1 MNRGR
6 ERMSRMFMVGMALLM
21 LASSGIA
28 AAEDQQILWSP
39 SPVVVTANIDSKLGY
54 LDKYWSENVYP
65 MGNGRLGFTVFG
77 DPDLERIQFNEDS
90 LWVGNEDHTG
100 GYQPFG
106 DIYVAL
112 GHNSYTHYYRELD
125 ISRAVQTVTYES
137 GGVKYK
143 REYFASYPA
152 QVSVI
157 RFTADKPGSL
167 SGKVWLDSM
176 HRSKFAEGMGHP
188 KESMAAIKTS
198 AEGRTLTLKGQSK
211 DLFWW
216 TAVLKKGLRGR
227 EYASKEI
234 INLDYEA
241 QVRVL
246 NQGGTVKA
254 DGDRIVFDKCDSI
267 TLVLAADTNYINERE
282 KGWRGE
288 HPHARVRAQSDAAAN
303 RNYDELLAEH
313 TKDYTGL
320 YDRFQ
325 IKLGTTDLEKM
336 KLSTAKRVETYEPGK
351 DGGLEALLYQY
362 ARYLM
367 ISCSR
372 PGHGGLPANLQGLW
386 LFHLRPAWLCDYHTD
401 INLQMNYWFV
411 DQANLSECFTPLAE
425 WLDSIREVRKEETR
439 KVLGVK
445 RGWLMRSEN
454 GIFGGSTY
462 YFQKG
467 DSAWIT
473 QNLWDHYAFTQ
484 DKEYLKRYAYPI
496 MKEISHFWLDHLK
509 ELPRSTGSGQA
520 DGTLVVPD
528 GTSPEQGPQKDETTG
543 KVTIVEGLRTHLDGV
558 SYDQQLCW
566 DLFNNTIE
574 AAESL
579 GLDEDLRKELTVK
592 RDKLLGPKVGRWGQL
607 QEWMEDVDDPNNQHR
622 HVSQMIAVYPGRQI
636 HPTIT
641 PRLADAAKVSVIAR
655 GNGKTGWSKV
665 FKSCIFGRLLD
676 AENAYR
682 LAADVLNSKT
692 HANLWTTHPPF
703 QIDCN
708 FGYPAAVNEML
719 VQSHMGYIHLLPAL
733 PKAWADGQVKG
744 MKVRGGFEL
753 DMEWK
758 EGKLTRAL
766 LRNVSNP
773 TGECVVRYGSG
784 TTRIVV
790 PKGEPREMTD
800 WSQAA
805 PKLPKVLIFGDSIS
819 GGYSKSLVKAL
830 DGKAEVV
837 KLGAVATYRIQ
848 KEAFWHSSGTA
859 KGLDFGSAKACVVDF
874 ERFERHLSE
883 TKYDCIHFN
892 FGLNDISRCR
902 NGAWHNPVEQ
912 YEKDLEKIVA
922 LLKANGAKIIWSNT
936 TPIPDNDPNRPKGDE
951 LIYNAAAERVM
962 RKNNIPINDLHSV
975 AKNSD
980 GYDEWRK
987 GKDVHVSASVSNK
1000 LAEQIATVIS
1010 EQLELQEKPGKK

>member
-1 MNRGR
+1 MRSIFISGITI
-6 ERMSRMFMVGMALLM
+6 VLCV
-21 LASSGIA
+21 SSGIIA
-28 AAEDQQILWSP
+28 DGHQQVLWSP
-39 SPVVVTANIDSKLGY
+39 SPVVAPKNAVDNLRY

-77 DPDLERIQFNEDS
+77 DPVQERIHFNEDS

-106 DIYVAL
+106 DIYVEL
-112 GHNSYTHYYRELD
+112 GHTTFTNYNRALD

-137 GGVKYK
+137 GGTTFT

-157 RFTADKPGSL
+157 RFTANKPGSL

-176 HRSKFAEGMGHP
+176 HRSTYAESQGHS
-188 KESMAAIKTS
+188 KEAMAAIKTS
-198 AEGRTLTLKGQSK
+198 VEGQTLTLKGQSK

-216 TAVLKKGLRGR
+216 NAVVEKGLRGR
-227 EYASKEI
+227 EYATNEI

-246 NQGGTVKA
+246 HQGGSVKA
-254 DGDRIVFDKCDSI
+254 AGDSIIFEACDSL
-267 TLVLAADTNYINERE
+267 TLILAADTNYINERK

-288 HPHARVRAQSDAAAN
+288 HPHARVTEQCQAASKRTYA
-303 RNYDELLAEH
+303 ELLGEH
-313 TKDYTGL
+313 IADYKRL

-325 IKLGTTDLEKM
+325 ITLGTPDPERL
-336 KLSTAKRVETYEPGK
+336 KLSTAKRVVTYEPGK
-351 DGGLEALLYQY
+351 DTALETLLYQY

-386 LFHLRPAWLCDYHTD
+386 LFHLRPAWLSDYHTD

-411 DQANLSECFTPLAE
+411 DQANLPECFTPLAE

-509 ELPRSTGSGQA
+509 ELP

-528 GTSPEQGPQKDETTG
+528 GTSPEQGPQKDVKTG

-574 AAESL
+574 AAGAL
-579 GLDEDLRKELTVK
+579 GLDDDLRKELTLK
-592 RDKLLGPKVGRWGQL
+592 RDKLLAPKVGRWGQL
-607 QEWMEDVDDPNNQHR
+607 QEWMEDVDDPKNQHR

-636 HPTIT
+636 HPTTT
-641 PRLADAAKVSVIAR
+641 PKLADAAKVSLIAR
-655 GNGKTGWSKV
+655 GNGRTGWSKV
-665 FKSCIFGRLLD
+665 FKSCVFGRLLD

-682 LAADVLNSKT
+682 LASDVLETKT

-708 FGYPAAVNEML
+708 FGYAAAVNEML
-719 VQSHMGYIHLLPAL
+719 AQSHMGYIHLLPAL
-733 PKAWADGQVKG
+733 PKAWADGQIKG
-744 MKVRGGFEL
+744 IRVRGGFEL
-753 DMEWK
+753 DMAWK
-758 EGKLTRAL
+758 DGNL
-766 LRNVSNP
+766 LRVEIRNLSSEDGKC
-773 TGECVVRYGSG
+773 TLRYG
-784 TTRIVV
+784 TKTNTI
-790 PKGEPREMTD
+790 T
-800 WSQAA
+800 
-805 PKLPKVLIFGDSIS
+805 
-819 GGYSKSLVKAL
+819 VK
-830 DGKAEVV
+830 
-837 KLGAVATYRIQ
+837 
-848 KEAFWHSSGTA
+848 
-859 KGLDFGSAKACVVDF
+859 
-874 ERFERHLSE
+874 
-883 TKYDCIHFN
+883 
-892 FGLNDISRCR
+892 R
-902 NGAWHNPVEQ
+902 NN
-912 YEKDLEKIVA
+912 
-922 LLKANGAKIIWSNT
+922 
-936 TPIPDNDPNRPKGDE
+936 
-951 LIYNAAAERVM
+951 
-962 RKNNIPINDLHSV
+962 
-975 AKNSD
+975 
-980 GYDEWRK
+980 
-987 GKDVHVSASVSNK
+987 
-1000 LAEQIATVIS
+1000 ATV
-1010 EQLELQEKPGKK
+1010 LTEL

>member
-1 MNRGR
+1 
-6 ERMSRMFMVGMALLM
+6 VLCV
-21 LASSGIA
+21 SSGITA
-28 AAEDQQILWSP
+28 DGDQQVLWSP
-39 SPVVVTANIDSKLGY
+39 TPVAAPKNITDNLRA

-77 DPDLERIQFNEDS
+77 DPVQERIQFNEDS

-106 DIYVAL
+106 DIYVEL
-112 GHNSYTHYYRELD
+112 GHATFTNYNRALD
-125 ISRAVQTVTYES
+125 ISRAVQTVTYKS
-137 GGVKYK
+137 GGTTFT

-176 HRSKFAEGMGHP
+176 HRSTFAESQGHS
-188 KESMAAIKTS
+188 KEAMAAIKTS
-198 AEGRTLTLKGQSK
+198 AEGQTLTLKGQSK

-216 TAVLKKGLRGR
+216 NAVVDKGLRGR
-227 EYASKEI
+227 EYATNEI

-246 NQGGTVKA
+246 HQGGSVKA
-254 DGDRIVFDKCDSI
+254 TGDRIVFDACDSL
-267 TLVLAADTNYINERE
+267 TLILAADTNYVNERK

-288 HPHARVRAQSDAAAN
+288 HPHARITAQCQAASK
-303 RNYDELLAEH
+303 RTYDQLLSEH
-313 TKDYTGL
+313 IADYQGL
-320 YDRFQ
+320 YGRFQ
-325 IKLGTTDLEKM
+325 ITLGTPDPERL
-336 KLSTAKRVETYEPGK
+336 KLSTAKRVAMYEPGK
-351 DGGLEALLYQY
+351 DTALETLLYQY

-386 LFHLRPAWLCDYHTD
+386 LFHLRPAWLSDYHTD

-411 DQANLSECFTPLAE
+411 DQANLPECFTPLAE
-425 WLDSIREVRKEETR
+425 WLDSIREVRKEETQ

-509 ELPRSTGSGQA
+509 ELP

-528 GTSPEQGPQKDETTG
+528 GTSPEQGPQKDEKTG

-574 AAESL
+574 AAGAL
-579 GLDEDLRKELTVK
+579 GLDDDLRKELTLK

-607 QEWMEDVDDPNNQHR
+607 QEWMEDLDDPKNQHR

-636 HPTIT
+636 HPTTT
-641 PRLADAAKVSVIAR
+641 PKLADAAKVSLIAR
-655 GNGKTGWSKV
+655 GNGRTGWSKV
-665 FKSCIFGRLLD
+665 FKSCVFGRLLD

-682 LAADVLNSKT
+682 LAADVLETKT

-708 FGYPAAVNEML
+708 LGYAAAVNEML
-719 VQSHMGYIHLLPAL
+719 AQSHMGYIHLVPAL
-733 PKAWADGQVKG
+733 PKAWAEGTVKG

-753 DMEWK
+753 DMAWK
-758 EGKLTRAL
+758 DGKL
-766 LRNVSNP
+766 LRVEIRNLSSEDGKC
-773 TGECVVRYGSG
+773 TLRYGAK
-784 TTRIVV
+784 TQTIIV
-790 PKGEPREMTD
+790 
-800 WSQAA
+800 
-805 PKLPKVLIFGDSIS
+805 
-819 GGYSKSLVKAL
+819 
-830 DGKAEVV
+830 
-837 KLGAVATYRIQ
+837 
-848 KEAFWHSSGTA
+848 
-859 KGLDFGSAKACVVDF
+859 
-874 ERFERHLSE
+874 
-883 TKYDCIHFN
+883 
-892 FGLNDISRCR
+892 
-902 NGAWHNPVEQ
+902 
-912 YEKDLEKIVA
+912 
-922 LLKANGAKIIWSNT
+922 
-936 TPIPDNDPNRPKGDE
+936 
-951 LIYNAAAERVM
+951 
-962 RKNNIPINDLHSV
+962 KNN
-975 AKNSD
+975 K
-980 GYDEWRK
+980 
-987 GKDVHVSASVSNK
+987 
-1000 LAEQIATVIS
+1000 ATV
-1010 EQLELQEKPGKK
+1010 LTEL

>member
-1 MNRGR
+1 MRH
-6 ERMSRMFMVGMALLM
+6 MVLAGMVLM
-21 LASSGIA
+21 LFISAGLA
-28 AAEDQQILWSP
+28 AAEDGQLLWSP
-39 SPVVVTANIDSKLGY
+39 TPVVVPKNAADNLKA

-77 DPDLERIQFNEDS
+77 DPVQERIQFNEDS

-106 DIYVAL
+106 DIYVEL
-112 GHNSYTHYYRELD
+112 GHTTFTNYHRALD
-125 ISRAVQTVTYES
+125 ISRAVQTVTYTS
-137 GGVKYK
+137 GGVTYT

-152 QVSVI
+152 QVSAI
-157 RFTADKPGSL
+157 RFTADRKGAL

-176 HRSKFAEGMGHP
+176 HRSTFAESQGHP
-188 KESMAAIKTS
+188 KEALAAIKTS
-198 AEGRTLTLKGQSK
+198 AAGQTLTLKGQSK

-216 TAVLKKGLRGR
+216 NAVREKGLRGR
-227 EYASKEI
+227 EYASQEI

-246 NQGGTVKA
+246 HQGGTVKA
-254 DGDRIVFDKCDSI
+254 VGDRIVFDACDSI
-267 TLVLAADTNYINERE
+267 MLILAADTNYVNERA

-288 HPHARVRAQSDAAAN
+288 HPHARITAQCEVASK
-303 RNYDELLAEH
+303 RTYDELLAEH
-313 TKDYTGL
+313 IADYKRL
-320 YDRFQ
+320 YHRFQ
-325 IKLGTTDLEKM
+325 ITLGSADPKKL

-351 DGGLEALLYQY
+351 DSALETLLYQY

-386 LFHLRPAWLCDYHTD
+386 LFHLRPAWLSDYHTD

-411 DQANLSECFTPLAE
+411 DQANLSECFMPLAE
-425 WLDSIREVRKEETR
+425 WLDSIREVRKEETQ

-509 ELPRSTGSGQA
+509 ELP

-528 GTSPEQGPQKDETTG
+528 GTSPEQGPQKDEKTG

-574 AAESL
+574 AAGAL
-579 GLDEDLRKELTVK
+579 GLDNDLRKELMRK
-592 RDKLLGPKVGRWGQL
+592 RDKLLAPKEGRWGQL
-607 QEWMEDVDDPNNQHR
+607 QEWMEDLDDPQNQHR
-622 HVSQMIAVYPGRQI
+622 HVSHMIAVYPGRQI
-636 HPTIT
+636 HPTTT
-641 PRLADAAKVSVIAR
+641 PKLADAATVSLIAR
-655 GNGKTGWSKV
+655 GNGRTGWSKV
-665 FKSCIFGRLLD
+665 FKSCVFGRLLD

-682 LAADVLNSKT
+682 LAADVLSTKT

-708 FGYPAAVNEML
+708 FGYAAAVNEML

-733 PKAWADGQVKG
+733 PKAWADGHVKG

-753 DMEWK
+753 DMEWTD
-758 EGKLTRAL
+758 GKL
-766 LRNVSNP
+766 LRVEIRNLSSEDGKC
-773 TGECVVRYGSG
+773 TLRYG
-784 TTRIVV
+784 
-790 PKGEPREMTD
+790 
-800 WSQAA
+800 
-805 PKLPKVLIFGDSIS
+805 
-819 GGYSKSLVKAL
+819 
-830 DGKAEVV
+830 
-837 KLGAVATYRIQ
+837 
-848 KEAFWHSSGTA
+848 
-859 KGLDFGSAKACVVDF
+859 AKAKMIIVK
-874 ERFERHLSE
+874 SE
-883 TKYDCIHFN
+883 
-892 FGLNDISRCR
+892 
-902 NGAWHNPVEQ
+902 Q
-912 YEKDLEKIVA
+912 
-922 LLKANGAKIIWSNT
+922 
-936 TPIPDNDPNRPKGDE
+936 
-951 LIYNAAAERVM
+951 
-962 RKNNIPINDLHSV
+962 
-975 AKNSD
+975 
-980 GYDEWRK
+980 
-987 GKDVHVSASVSNK
+987 
-1000 LAEQIATVIS
+1000 ATV
-1010 EQLELQEKPGKK
+1010 LTEL

>member
-1 MNRGR
+1 
-6 ERMSRMFMVGMALLM
+6 MVFPL

-28 AAEDQQILWSP
+28 DVGDQQILWSP
-39 SPVVVTANIDSKLGY
+39 SPVVVPSKIADNLGY

-77 DPDLERIQFNEDS
+77 DPDLERIPFNEDS

-106 DIYVAL
+106 DIYIEL
-112 GHNSYTHYYRELD
+112 GHKAYTKYHRELD
-125 ISRAVQTVTYES
+125 VSRAVQTVTYVS
-137 GGVKYK
+137 GGVTYK

-167 SGKVWLDSM
+167 TGKVWLDSM
-176 HRSKFAEGMGHP
+176 HRSKFAESQGHP
-188 KESMAAIKTS
+188 KESMEAIKTS
-198 AEGRTLTLKGQSK
+198 AEGCTLTLKGQSK

-216 TAVLKKGLRGR
+216 RAVSAKGLRGR
-227 EYASKEI
+227 EYASQDI

-241 QVRVL
+241 QVLVL
-246 NQGGTVKA
+246 NEGGKVKA
-254 DGDRIVFDKCDSI
+254 EGDRIVFDKCDSV

-288 HPHARVRAQSDAAAN
+288 PPHARVAAQIEEAAKQD
-303 RNYDELLAEH
+303 YDTLLSAH
-313 TKDYTGL
+313 VRDYKNL
-320 YDRFQ
+320 YDRFE
-325 IKLGTTDLEKM
+325 IALGKADSDKL
-336 KLSTAKRVETYEPGK
+336 KLSTAERVSAYEPGK
-351 DGGLEALLYQY
+351 DAALETLLYQY

-372 PGHGGLPANLQGLW
+372 SGHGGLPANLQGLW
-386 LFHLRPAWLCDYHTD
+386 LFHLRPAWLSDYHTD

-484 DKEYLKRYAYPI
+484 DKDYLRRYAYPI
-496 MKEISHFWLDHLK
+496 MKEICHFWIDHLK
-509 ELPRSTGSGQA
+509 ELP

-528 GTSPEQGPQKDETTG
+528 GTSPEQGPRKDETTG

-574 AAESL
+574 AAEVL

-592 RDKLLGPKVGRWGQL
+592 RDKLLGPKIGKWGQL
-607 QEWMEDVDDPNNQHR
+607 QEWMEDVDDPKNKHR
-622 HVSQMIAVYPGRQI
+622 HMSHMIAVYPGRQI
-636 HPTIT
+636 HPTTT
-641 PRLADAAKVSVIAR
+641 PKLADAAKVSVIAR
-655 GNGKTGWSKV
+655 GDGKTGWSKV
-665 FKSCIFGRLLD
+665 FKSCVFGRLLD

-682 LAADVLNSKT
+682 LAADVLCSKT

-708 FGYPAAVNEML
+708 FGYAAAVNEML

-733 PKAWADGQVKG
+733 PKEWAEGHVKG

-758 EGKLTRAL
+758 DGKLIRVEIRNLTSKDGKCAL
-766 LRNVSNP
+766 
-773 TGECVVRYGSG
+773 RYGAK
-784 TTRIVV
+784 TRTIVV
-790 PKGEPREMTD
+790 
-800 WSQAA
+800 
-805 PKLPKVLIFGDSIS
+805 
-819 GGYSKSLVKAL
+819 KSS
-830 DGKAEVV
+830 KAEV
-837 KLGAVATYRIQ
+837 LT
-848 KEAFWHSSGTA
+848 
-859 KGLDFGSAKACVVDF
+859 
-874 ERFERHLSE
+874 
-883 TKYDCIHFN
+883 
-892 FGLNDISRCR
+892 
-902 NGAWHNPVEQ
+902 
-912 YEKDLEKIVA
+912 
-922 LLKANGAKIIWSNT
+922 
-936 TPIPDNDPNRPKGDE
+936 E
-951 LIYNAAAERVM
+951 L
-962 RKNNIPINDLHSV
+962 
-975 AKNSD
+975 
-980 GYDEWRK
+980 
-987 GKDVHVSASVSNK
+987 
-1000 LAEQIATVIS
+1000 
-1010 EQLELQEKPGKK
+1010 